1 MSEEIKKAETIENV
15 NKEFCENLEQLKS
28 RAGGVKAFI
37 FLVVDEKEN
46 EDGTHRASCYAS
58 GSLSALGALYN
69 NAAPQIRKAAAVSA
83 LVNLGK
89 LIEGK

>member
-1 MSEEIKKAETIENV
+1 MSEEIKKAEIIENV
-15 NKEFCENLEQLKS
+15 NKKFCETLEQLKS

-46 EDGTHRASCYAS
+46 EDGSHRASCYAS
-58 GSLSALGALYN
+58 GSLPALGALYN
-69 NAAPQIRKAAAVSA
+69 NAAPQIRKAAEVSA
-83 LVNLGK
+83 LVDLEK

>member
-1 MSEEIKKAETIENV
+1 MSEEIKKTETIENV
-15 NKEFCENLEQLKS
+15 NKEFCETLEQLKS

-46 EDGTHRASCYAS
+46 EDGSHRASCYAS
-58 GSLSALGALYN
+58 GSLPALGALYN

-83 LVNLGK
+83 LVDLGK

>member
-1 MSEEIKKAETIENV
+1 M
-15 NKEFCENLEQLKS
+15 
-28 RAGGVKAFI
+28 RGGVKAFI

-69 NAAPQIRKAAAVSA
+69 NVAPQIRKAAAVSA
-83 LVNLGK
+83 LVDLGK